1 MEELIQANTEL
12 LEQNE
17 KLKKQLAD
25 KDDEDDATDLLGG
38 GGGAKKQNMNS
49 TMHAEMVIE
58 LND

>member
-38 GGGAKKQNMNS
+38 GGAKKQNMNS

>member
-25 KDDEDDATDLLGG
+25 KDVEDDATDVLGG